1 MRNFLTNTNN
11 DFRFFDDFFDSF
23 FKPMTFS
30 NKVGHMRADVKENEN
45 GYELLVDLPG
55 FEKKDINLNLKNGYL
70 NIEAKQEQKEQ
81 DGENYIR
88 RERTCYYSRSFYVGE
103 NLTEEDIEAKYN
115 NGTLSLKIPKAENK
129 ELPQKNIEIK

>member
-1 MRNFLTNTNN
+1 MRNFLTSTNN

-30 NKVGHMRADVKENEN
+30 NKGYQMRADVKEKEN

-55 FEKKDINLNLKNGYL
+55 FEKKDINLTLKNGYL

-81 DGENYIR
+81 DDDKYIR

-103 NLTEEDIEAKYN
+103 NITEEDIKAKYN
-115 NGTLSLKIPKAENK
+115 NGTLCLDIPKVQNK
-129 ELPQKNIEIK
+129 ELPHKNIEID